1 MELLTTTLTSTDG
14 TVHDVVD
21 IGSIPQPILQRL
33 TPIFIAS
40 SHFLYLVLL
49 YRLLKKMRD
58 NVGGG
63 SDGDGNGRMHSSF
76 IPGCGGNS
84 SSSRHNKKVTTFRDV
99 ASVPDALMELRD
111 VVATISNPSIL
122 FQQQDG
128 YNHNQQQQ
136 QHHYAP
142 PSASWSIIIR
152 STRFG

>member
-1 MELLTTTLTSTDG
+1 
-14 TVHDVVD
+14 
-21 IGSIPQPILQRL
+21 
-33 TPIFIAS
+33 
-40 SHFLYLVLL
+40 
-49 YRLLKKMRD
+49 MRD